1 VKNILSGPRSNQ
13 YGTIKQHF
21 LTFTSWRLKTSNYIN
36 DEKPSWNHTH
46 PSFFNVLWQVHSICQ
61 SKFTIECRIMFPLSS
76 YSIWSFPCG
85 HPVAAYFLFPSSR
98 PFFLSLYF
106 LYLSI
111 KKMIYRAVTPQ
122 DVTNI
127 CSLPFIVSRMSLS
140 SLSLR
145 NIFFILVTRSVQMN
159 FCILSPKPRFKIF
172 FSKNTVRAPHSESV
186 KYSLYLHNLFIPFQV
201 HICSLG
207 FSVNDV
213 RVFHPNHPIFLW
225 LSPT

>member
-1 VKNILSGPRSNQ
+1 MKNILSGPRSNQ

-106 LYLSI
+106 FYLSI

-145 NIFFILVTRSVQMN
+145 NIFFLYLLHDRSKWTSASFPQNHV
-159 FCILSPKPRFKIF
+159 S
-172 FSKNTVRAPHSESV
+172 
-186 KYSLYLHNLFIPFQV
+186 KYSFQKTPSV
-201 HICSLG
+201 HHILNQLSTVCIFTICS
-207 FSVNDV
+207 SY
-213 RVFHPNHPIFLW
+213 IY
-225 LSPT
+225 